1 MMTQRD
7 IALLREFLERFK
19 RICPDA
25 DGKADPAA
33 LMNAGRASESAPRL
47 QSKAKG
53 YDDLVVVLLYLGTRT
68 IYVVQPSRVL
78 CRRVG
83 NRAKSGSPFSIMKSF
98 CCKTVR
104 AACWQ

>member
-53 YDDLVVVLLYLGTRT
+53 CDDLVVVLLYLGTRRYT
-68 IYVVQPSRVL
+68 SYS
-78 CRRVG
+78 C
-83 NRAKSGSPFSIMKSF
+83 GSPKRCTRYITTTSF
-98 CCKTVR
+98 YL
-104 AACWQ
+104 A

>member
-53 YDDLVVVLLYLGTRT
+53 CDDLVVVLLYLGTRRYT
-68 IYVVQPSRVL
+68 SYSPVVYFVDEWEIVQ
-78 CRRVG
+78 
-83 NRAKSGSPFSIMKSF
+83 NRA
-98 CCKTVR
+98 VLL
-104 AACWQ
+104 AL